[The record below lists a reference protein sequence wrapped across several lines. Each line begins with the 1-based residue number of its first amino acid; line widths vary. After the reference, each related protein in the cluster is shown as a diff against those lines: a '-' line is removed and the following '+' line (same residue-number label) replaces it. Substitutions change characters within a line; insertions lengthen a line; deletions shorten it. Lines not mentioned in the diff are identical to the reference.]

1 MRRPPLT
8 LELLAT
14 PAAVSGVRRA
24 LRDYGVDVQLCAS
37 ELVTN
42 VIRHLGEGLPVTV
55 RVSCD
60 GGRTRLEVTDPDP
73 CALPVLREAVTV
85 DDESGRGLAL
95 LDALALRRGV
105 TRGPRSKTVWCELAA
120 QPSGGERSGHP
131 VEPGG
136 RQGEMVGG
144 IAVGVLAVVDA
155 DTVPSHGPGG
165 GPGCSLVLHE
175 CGGERFGVLD
185 ADEGT

>member
-1 MRRPPLT
+1 MRPPLT

-60 GGRTRLEVTDPDP
+60 DGRTRLEVTDPDP
-73 CALPVLREAVTV
+73 GALPVLREAVTV

-105 TRGPRSKTVWCELAA
+105 TRGPGSKTVWCELAA
-120 QPSGGERSGHP
+120 RQSGGERGGHP
-131 VEPGG
+131 G
-136 RQGEMVGG
+136 
-144 IAVGVLAVVDA
+144 
-155 DTVPSHGPGG
+155 GPGG
-165 GPGCSLVLHE
+165 WQFDGSVRSHTPPC
-175 CGGERFGVLD
+175 
-185 ADEGT
+185 

>member
-1 MRRPPLT
+1 MIRR
-8 LELLAT
+8 
-14 PAAVSGVRRA
+14 
-24 LRDYGVDVQLCAS
+24 
-37 ELVTN
+37 
-42 VIRHLGEGLPVTV
+42 LGEGLPVTV

-105 TRGPRSKTVWCELAA
+105 TREPGSKTVWRELAA
-120 QPSGGERSGHP
+120 RPSGGERDGHP
-131 VEPGG
+131 GEPGG

-144 IAVGVLAVVDA
+144 IVGGVLAAVDA
-155 DTVPSHGPGG
+155 DTVPSRGPGG
-165 GPGCSLVLHE
+165 GPGCSLTLHD